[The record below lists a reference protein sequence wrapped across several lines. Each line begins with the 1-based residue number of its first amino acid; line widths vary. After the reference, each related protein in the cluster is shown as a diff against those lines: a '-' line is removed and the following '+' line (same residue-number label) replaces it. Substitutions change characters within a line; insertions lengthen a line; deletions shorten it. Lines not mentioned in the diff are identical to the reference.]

1 MALIP
6 QLLENILQPLSLIDS
21 NNDETS
27 KYVNPRVDWKET
39 QLAHV
44 FKVDLPG
51 LNKEEIK
58 VEVEEGRVLQISGEI
73 KGANHVNKEDSN
85 KKENETWRRVERPR
99 GKFCRRFWLPE
110 NAKIDEV
117 KASMENGV
125 LTVTIPKQ
133 EIKKPEVKTIEI
145 N

>member
-6 QLLENILQPLSLIDS
+6 QLLENILQPLSLINS
-21 NNDETS
+21 TNDGTS
-27 KYVNPRVDWKET
+27 KFVNPRVDWKET
-39 QLAHV
+39 QEAHI

-58 VEVEEGRVLQISGEI
+58 VEVEEGKVLQISGEI
-73 KGANHVNKEDSN
+73 KGVDPIN
-85 KKENETWRRVERPR
+85 KKDQKEENETWRRVERPR
-99 GKFCRRFWLPE
+99 GNFCSRFGLPE

-117 KASMENGV
+117 KANMENGV
-125 LTVTIPKQ
+125 LTVIIPKQ

>member
-1 MALIP
+1 MNLIYLALIP
-6 QLLENILQPLSLIDS
+6 LLLENIFQPLSLNDS
-21 NNDETS
+21 ITS
-27 KYVNPRVDWKET
+27 KFVNPRVDWKENEEA
-39 QLAHV
+39 LA

-58 VEVEEGRVLQISGEI
+58 VENEEGRVLQISGEI
-73 KGANHVNKEDSN
+73 KGVDLYKYE
-85 KKENETWRRVERPR
+85 KKENETLRRVERPR
-99 GKFCRRFWLPE
+99 GKFRRKFWLPE

-125 LTVTIPKQ
+125 LTLTIPKQ

>member
-6 QLLENILQPLSLIDS
+6 QLLESIFQPLSLNDS
-21 NNDETS
+21 STS
-27 KYVNPRVDWKET
+27 KFVNPRVDWKENED
-39 QLAHV
+39 AHV
-44 FKVDLPG
+44 FKIDLPG

-58 VEVEEGRVLQISGEI
+58 VEIEEGKVLQISGEI
-73 KGANHVNKEDSN
+73 KGVDLNKEDQ

-125 LTVTIPKQ
+125 LTLTIPKQ

>member
-6 QLLENILQPLSLIDS
+6 QLVENILQPLSLIDS
-21 NNDETS
+21 TNDETS
-27 KYVNPRVDWKET
+27 KFVNPRVDWKET
-39 QLAHV
+39 QEAHI

-58 VEVEEGRVLQISGEI
+58 VEVEEGKVLQISGEI
-73 KGANHVNKEDSN
+73 KGVDHIINKEDQ

-125 LTVTIPKQ
+125 LTVIIPKQ